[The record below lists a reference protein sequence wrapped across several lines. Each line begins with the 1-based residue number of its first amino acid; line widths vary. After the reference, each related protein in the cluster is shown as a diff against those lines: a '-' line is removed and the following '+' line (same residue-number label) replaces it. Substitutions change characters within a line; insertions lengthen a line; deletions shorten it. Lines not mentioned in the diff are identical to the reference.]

1 MLDFFIGW
9 GVGEGFYMF
18 YIFSNHTFIKCILG
32 KSIKSVINIIFSPV
46 IWVTIIMKYIVY
58 YLFLI
63 LIFINSFNLASSNY
77 FGLLFRFYFLL
88 ILFLFC
94 GELVKKTGILRLTA
108 EPLSLPPPPPIS
120 QYVLAWAPFPPPSV
134 LYVSPQRV
142 QEAKTM
148 VETMVFKILQ
158 PRHWNYANEE
168 LLMSYELLL
177 RELMSS
183 WERRH

>member
-1 MLDFFIGW
+1 
-9 GVGEGFYMF
+9 MF

-32 KSIKSVINIIFSPV
+32 KSIKSVINIIFSLV

-108 EPLSLPPPPPIS
+108 EPLSQP
-120 QYVLAWAPFPPPSV
+120 AAAPPPSP
-134 LYVSPQRV
+134 LSPHKPVCFSLSTISTSKYTLCITPKGARSCNNG
-142 QEAKTM
+142 
-148 VETMVFKILQ
+148 
-158 PRHWNYANEE
+158 WNNGF
-168 LLMSYELLL
+168 
-177 RELMSS
+177 
-183 WERRH
+183 

>member
-1 MLDFFIGW
+1 
-9 GVGEGFYMF
+9 MF

-32 KSIKSVINIIFSPV
+32 KSIKSVINIIFSLV

-108 EPLSLPPPPPIS
+108 EPLSQPAAPPPTPPLSPHKPVCFSLSTIS
-120 QYVLAWAPFPPPSV
+120 TSKYTLCITPKGARSCNNG
-134 LYVSPQRV
+134 
-142 QEAKTM
+142 
-148 VETMVFKILQ
+148 
-158 PRHWNYANEE
+158 WNNGF
-168 LLMSYELLL
+168 
-177 RELMSS
+177 
-183 WERRH
+183 

>member
-1 MLDFFIGW
+1 
-9 GVGEGFYMF
+9 MF

-32 KSIKSVINIIFSPV
+32 KSIKSVINIIFSLV

-108 EPLSLPPPPPIS
+108 EPLSPPSPPIS

-142 QEAKTM
+142 QEAATM

>member
-32 KSIKSVINIIFSPV
+32 KSIKSVINIIFSLV

-108 EPLSLPPPPPIS
+108 EPLSPPPPLSPHKPVCFSLSTIS
-120 QYVLAWAPFPPPSV
+120 TSKCTLCITPKGARS
-134 LYVSPQRV
+134 
-142 QEAKTM
+142 
-148 VETMVFKILQ
+148 
-158 PRHWNYANEE
+158 WNNG
-168 LLMSYELLL
+168 
-177 RELMSS
+177 
-183 WERRH
+183 WNNGF